1 MKMNHYLNVPGL
13 LRRFAKIGLAL
24 LLVLSVAF
32 GAGAQDV
39 SPARVSGTV
48 VDQQG
53 MPVVGA
59 GVVVRGTQTGSV
71 TDLDGRFTVMAAKD
85 ATLTVSFIGYTTR
98 EVPVGTQTD
107 IRIVL
112 EENVQSID
120 DVVVVGFGTQKKE
133 TVTGA
138 IGQLSGKEL
147 MRSPVTNISNALVGR
162 IAGMAAVQ
170 KTGEAGFEESTIRV
184 RGVGTYAG
192 DQNPLIVIDGIVRD
206 MTAFNMLDP
215 NDVENVNVLKDA
227 SATAVY
233 GVRGANG
240 VIIVTTKRGRE
251 GNLKISFTANVGFT
265 SPTTLPSLVN
275 SYDYAVLRN
284 EAFANDG
291 KPDDIKV
298 FSQDELWKFRHNRD
312 YTPSEVEAMG
322 HLSPEQKQ
330 ALLDSPAIYYG
341 STDYMKRIFDAGVSP
356 QQQYSVNISG
366 GTEKVAFFTSVG
378 YSNQKSLTNDFG
390 FSDAASNSGSHKYNF
405 RTNFDFNIIPLT
417 EINVSLSGQV
427 RETKIITDRNSSV
440 DMWGR
445 YRDLMLNIY
454 EAPPFSAPGVS
465 DGRIITDYAGGTI
478 MDSNKGAWGKSPIAY
493 MLEKAQARINQSS
506 LNTSI
511 RIRHRM
517 DYLVE
522 GLSVRGALSYDHYFT
537 KTLRVAPN
545 LPVYSITRNPA
556 DPAELLYYGGEH
568 NAKSYEET
576 GWGKNRKVYVE
587 AGIDFSRDFGKH
599 AVTAMA
605 LVTGE
610 RYTSPGLK
618 YNVPRGYYGVVGR
631 VTYGYD
637 QRYLA
642 EFNMGY
648 NGSENFAPGKRFGF
662 FPAVS
667 VGWVVS
673 NEPYFPKNDIL
684 TWLKFRASYG
694 QTGNSEIGGDRFLFL
709 PGTWGSH
716 SYGPWN
722 GTPLDGYF
730 FGSSNGSVNNPA
742 FPGKYEQSTGNPDVT
757 WEKKE
762 SYNIAAEVRMFRDRL
777 SVTVDLFEEKRNNI
791 LTKLGVTPGIIGLSG
806 SALPPVNVGRMSN
819 RGYEIQVSWRD
830 NVGTDFWYEVG
841 GQVSYAVNKIDYKA
855 EPSYM
860 YAWMNETGFAYGQ
873 YKAYY
878 NEGFYNTPEEV
889 ANHPYNA
896 IDGNAPISRDEL
908 IAIMGALV
916 GGWPETGMSDRLTVR
931 LSGRIDRL
939 EHRRTADGRE
949 QVRLI
954 DYKTGKVPNGRSLFS
969 DLQLVCYQLGLA
981 FPEHDG
987 KRGAQAIA
995 TMPDITQSALFHVM
1009 EYAAPAPRKGQGD
1022 EAYHQQAL
1030 FAGGSINAGDFIPRK
1045 YVPKMA
1051 SVFTSGLDDVERPA
1065 QVSEEHWKQL
1075 LESRS
1080 KMTVWSLTMIS
1091 RVFYAAA
1098 ASRAT
1103 RITARPTVEHVGY
1116 CRTYGS
1122 GVCPACQGEQNT
1134 VFERTVA

>member
-215 NDVENVNVLKDA
+215 NDVKNVNVLKDA

-366 GTEKVAFFTSVG
+366 GCF
-378 YSNQKSLTNDFG
+378 
-390 FSDAASNSGSHKYNF
+390 
-405 RTNFDFNIIPLT
+405 
-417 EINVSLSGQV
+417 
-427 RETKIITDRNSSV
+427 
-440 DMWGR
+440 
-445 YRDLMLNIY
+445 
-454 EAPPFSAPGVS
+454 
-465 DGRIITDYAGGTI
+465 
-478 MDSNKGAWGKSPIAY
+478 
-493 MLEKAQARINQSS
+493 
-506 LNTSI
+506 
-511 RIRHRM
+511 
-517 DYLVE
+517 
-522 GLSVRGALSYDHYFT
+522 
-537 KTLRVAPN
+537 
-545 LPVYSITRNPA
+545 
-556 DPAELLYYGGEH
+556 
-568 NAKSYEET
+568 
-576 GWGKNRKVYVE
+576 
-587 AGIDFSRDFGKH
+587 
-599 AVTAMA
+599 
-605 LVTGE
+605 
-610 RYTSPGLK
+610 
-618 YNVPRGYYGVVGR
+618 
-631 VTYGYD
+631 
-637 QRYLA
+637 
-642 EFNMGY
+642 
-648 NGSENFAPGKRFGF
+648 
-662 FPAVS
+662 
-667 VGWVVS
+667 
-673 NEPYFPKNDIL
+673 
-684 TWLKFRASYG
+684 
-694 QTGNSEIGGDRFLFL
+694 
-709 PGTWGSH
+709 
-716 SYGPWN
+716 
-722 GTPLDGYF
+722 
-730 FGSSNGSVNNPA
+730 
-742 FPGKYEQSTGNPDVT
+742 
-757 WEKKE
+757 
-762 SYNIAAEVRMFRDRL
+762 
-777 SVTVDLFEEKRNNI
+777 
-791 LTKLGVTPGIIGLSG
+791 
-806 SALPPVNVGRMSN
+806 
-819 RGYEIQVSWRD
+819 
-830 NVGTDFWYEVG
+830 
-841 GQVSYAVNKIDYKA
+841 
-855 EPSYM
+855 
-860 YAWMNETGFAYGQ
+860 
-873 YKAYY
+873 
-878 NEGFYNTPEEV
+878 
-889 ANHPYNA
+889 
-896 IDGNAPISRDEL
+896 
-908 IAIMGALV
+908 
-916 GGWPETGMSDRLTVR
+916 
-931 LSGRIDRL
+931 
-939 EHRRTADGRE
+939 
-949 QVRLI
+949 
-954 DYKTGKVPNGRSLFS
+954 
-969 DLQLVCYQLGLA
+969 
-981 FPEHDG
+981 
-987 KRGAQAIA
+987 
-995 TMPDITQSALFHVM
+995 
-1009 EYAAPAPRKGQGD
+1009 
-1022 EAYHQQAL
+1022 
-1030 FAGGSINAGDFIPRK
+1030 
-1045 YVPKMA
+1045 
-1051 SVFTSGLDDVERPA
+1051 
-1065 QVSEEHWKQL
+1065 
-1075 LESRS
+1075 
-1080 KMTVWSLTMIS
+1080 
-1091 RVFYAAA
+1091 
-1098 ASRAT
+1098 
-1103 RITARPTVEHVGY
+1103 
-1116 CRTYGS
+1116 
-1122 GVCPACQGEQNT
+1122 
-1134 VFERTVA
+1134 

>member
-24 LLVLSVAF
+24 LLVLPVAF

-215 NDVENVNVLKDA
+215 NDVKNVNVLKDA

-537 KTLRVAPN
+537 KTLRVAPQ
-545 LPVYSITRNPA
+545 PA
-556 DPAELLYYGGEH
+556 RLFDHAQPRRSGRAALLRRR
-568 NAKSYEET
+568 T
-576 GWGKNRKVYVE
+576 
-587 AGIDFSRDFGKH
+587 
-599 AVTAMA
+599 
-605 LVTGE
+605 
-610 RYTSPGLK
+610 
-618 YNVPRGYYGVVGR
+618 
-631 VTYGYD
+631 
-637 QRYLA
+637 QCQ
-642 EFNMGY
+642 
-648 NGSENFAPGKRFGF
+648 
-662 FPAVS
+662 
-667 VGWVVS
+667 
-673 NEPYFPKNDIL
+673 IL
-684 TWLKFRASYG
+684 R
-694 QTGNSEIGGDRFLFL
+694 GDRLGQKPQGL
-709 PGTWGSH
+709 CRGRHRLQP
-716 SYGPWN
+716 
-722 GTPLDGYF
+722 
-730 FGSSNGSVNNPA
+730 
-742 FPGKYEQSTGNPDVT
+742 
-757 WEKKE
+757 
-762 SYNIAAEVRMFRDRL
+762 RFRQAR
-777 SVTVDLFEEKRNNI
+777 RH
-791 LTKLGVTPGIIGLSG
+791 G
-806 SALPPVNVGRMSN
+806 
-819 RGYEIQVSWRD
+819 
-830 NVGTDFWYEVG
+830 
-841 GQVSYAVNKIDYKA
+841 
-855 EPSYM
+855 
-860 YAWMNETGFAYGQ
+860 
-873 YKAYY
+873 
-878 NEGFYNTPEEV
+878 
-889 ANHPYNA
+889 H
-896 IDGNAPISRDEL
+896 
-908 IAIMGALV
+908 GA
-916 GGWPETGMSDRLTVR
+916 R
-931 LSGRIDRL
+931 
-939 EHRRTADGRE
+939 HRRTLHLARAEVQRPPRLLRCGGACHLRLRPALPGRIQHGLQRFRE
-949 QVRLI
+949 LRARQAVR
-954 DYKTGKVPNGRSLFS
+954 VFPGRFGR
-969 DLQLVCYQLGLA
+969 LG
-981 FPEHDG
+981 
-987 KRGAQAIA
+987 R
-995 TMPDITQSALFHVM
+995 
-1009 EYAAPAPRKGQGD
+1009 
-1022 EAYHQQAL
+1022 
-1030 FAGGSINAGDFIPRK
+1030 
-1045 YVPKMA
+1045 
-1051 SVFTSGLDDVERPA
+1051 VERTLLPEERHPHVA
-1065 QVSEEHWKQL
+1065 QVPRLVRADRQQRDRRRPLPFPARHLGQPQL
-1075 LESRS
+1075 RPLERHPAR
-1080 KMTVWSLTMIS
+1080 
-1091 RVFYAAA
+1091 RVFL
-1098 ASRAT
+1098 RL
-1103 RITARPTVEHVGY
+1103 VERFG
-1116 CRTYGS
+1116 
-1122 GVCPACQGEQNT
+1122 Q
-1134 VFERTVA
+1134 